1 MASRHRKKRKIDM
14 MESWI
19 AKFIAIITIVTFYGY
34 IAMVTFYPFENKL
47 NMEFVNLAMGW
58 IGGVA
63 TAVITFYFGSSS
75 GSAEKTEM
83 LNRAMNK
90 MPNHGGPYMNESHG
104 NCQCKA
110 GRHDDKEN
118 PTPRSSSNT

>member
-1 MASRHRKKRKIDM
+1 MERRRRKKRNIDM

-83 LNRAMNK
+83 LNRAMNRINPAPPHPH
-90 MPNHGGPYMNESHG
+90 MYTESSNE
-104 NCQCKA
+104 CQCRRN
-110 GRHDDKEN
+110 GN
-118 PTPRSSSNT
+118 NTEGETQ

>member
-1 MASRHRKKRKIDM
+1 M

-19 AKFIAIITIVTFYGY
+19 AKFIAVITIVTFYGY

-90 MPNHGGPYMNESHG
+90 MPNQNHIGPYTNESSSQ
-104 NCQCKA
+104 CQCKA
-110 GRHDDKEN
+110 VKDDDKESK
-118 PTPRSSSNT
+118 TP

>member
-1 MASRHRKKRKIDM
+1 M

-19 AKFIAIITIVTFYGY
+19 AKFIAVITIVTFYGY

-83 LNRAMNK
+83 LNRAMNRIN
-90 MPNHGGPYMNESHG
+90 PPSTPAQPHTYTESS
-104 NCQCKA
+104 NQCQCKN
-110 GRHDDKEN
+110 DDNKESK
-118 PTPRSSSNT
+118 TE

>member
-1 MASRHRKKRKIDM
+1 M

-83 LNRAMNK
+83 LGRAMNR
-90 MPNHGGPYMNESHG
+90 MPPSNPYMNEAPHQ
-104 NCQCKA
+104 CQCKVV
-110 GRHDDKEN
+110 REDDNKDSQ
-118 PTPRSSSNT
+118 TP

>member
-1 MASRHRKKRKIDM
+1 MERRRRKKRNIDM

-19 AKFIAIITIVTFYGY
+19 AKFIAVITIVTFYGY

-90 MPNHGGPYMNESHG
+90 MPNGPGPYMNESSHQQQ
-104 NCQCKA
+104 CQCKVVKEY
-110 GRHDDKEN
+110 DKDS
-118 PTPRSSSNT
+118 PTT

>member
-1 MASRHRKKRKIDM
+1 MERKHHKKRNIDM

-19 AKFIAIITIVTFYGY
+19 AKFIAVITIVTFYGY

-83 LNRAMNK
+83 LNRAMNRIN
-90 MPNHGGPYMNESHG
+90 PAPTPSPQYTGESPQQ
-104 NCQCKA
+104 CQCKA
-110 GRHDDKEN
+110 VKDDDKESK
-118 PTPRSSSNT
+118 TT